1 LIAKGFLA
9 RCLTRFRAGF
19 SNFKNGAGPEA
30 APISKTKRA
39 TMQLHRATTVCEP
52 IPPNISSSCHR
63 KPCAVYGD
71 GEAHSLSVSA
81 DRDVLLARIE
91 IAEAYYR
98 GGDSLALDMLA
109 SSSLRLYGHVFA
121 GDLAAIDLFDDL
133 QECAANLGIAERG
146 QYRELQAT
154 STKEWLVHGL
164 LGAGD
169 ASAFYGV
176 PGCGKSVL
184 IEDMALHIAAGREWH
199 GRAVQHGAVLYV
211 ALERKKISQA
221 RL

>member
-1 LIAKGFLA
+1 
-9 RCLTRFRAGF
+9 
-19 SNFKNGAGPEA
+19 
-30 APISKTKRA
+30 
-39 TMQLHRATTVCEP
+39 MQLHRATTVCEP

-109 SSSLRLYGHVFA
+109 SSSLRLYGHVIA

-146 QYRELQAT
+146 QDEVQAA
-154 STKEWLVHGL
+154 LAYGPQAY
-164 LGAGD
+164 AGF
-169 ASAFYGV
+169 A
-176 PGCGKSVL
+176 
-184 IEDMALHIAAGREWH
+184 
-199 GRAVQHGAVLYV
+199 
-211 ALERKKISQA
+211 
-221 RL
+221 